1 MYNPVLEIWKMWG
14 EREIGKQLNAGRG
27 EGGGEG
33 SIY

>member
-1 MYNPVLEIWKMWG
+1 MYNPVVEIWKMWG
-14 EREIGKQLNAGRG
+14 EREIAKQLNAGRG